1 MVVLVYL
8 LALLSA
14 FGLTTGVLG
23 AAKSVPSVAP
33 IATDVVLPSGGS

>member
-1 MVVLVYL
+1 MVILVYL

-14 FGLTTGVLG
+14 FGLATDVLG
-23 AAKSVPSVAP
+23 ATKSVPSPAP